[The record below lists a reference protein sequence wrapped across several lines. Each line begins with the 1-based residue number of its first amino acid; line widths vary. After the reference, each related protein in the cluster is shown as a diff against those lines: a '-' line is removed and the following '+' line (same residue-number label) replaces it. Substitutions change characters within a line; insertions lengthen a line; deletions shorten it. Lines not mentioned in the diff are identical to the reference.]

1 MSKPIPYGRQ
11 DINEADIQAVIDILK
26 SDFLTQGPEVP
37 AFERAVYDFVGAKH
51 AIASSNAT
59 TALHLACLALD
70 VGPGDI
76 VWTSPVTFVASANC
90 ALYCGA
96 KVDFVDV
103 DLDSFNMSEQAL
115 RHKLEQARKSGV
127 LPKVLIPV
135 HMGGQSC
142 NMAAIYDLSKE
153 YGFSIIEDA
162 SHAIGGGYQS
172 QKVGSCQYS
181 DITVFSFH
189 PVKIITTGEGG
200 MAVTNDAG
208 LAKKMQLLRSHGITR
223 DEGDMASI
231 ADGPWYY
238 EQIAL
243 GFNYRMTDLQA
254 ALGLSQMNRL
264 HDFVVRRN
272 AIAQRYDKLLID
284 APVIRPRIAKDAY
297 SAYHLYIIQL
307 NLEVITSSHKDVF
320 NGMRNAGIG
329 VNLHYIPVYLQPFY
343 QKLGFCKGY
352 CPNAEKYY
360 SRAISLPMFS
370 GLTDEE
376 QDWVVM
382 QLIKLV
388 QK

>member
-1 MSKPIPYGRQ
+1 MTKSIPYGRQ
-11 DINEADIQAVIDILK
+11 DIDSADIEAVVSVLR
-26 SDFLTQGPEVP
+26 SDFLTQGPAVP
-37 AFERAVYDFVGAKH
+37 AFEASVRDFVGARY
-51 AIASSNAT
+51 AIAASNAT
-59 TALHLACLALD
+59 AALHLACLALG

-76 VWTSPVTFVASANC
+76 VWTSAITFVASANC

-96 KVDFVDV
+96 KVDFVDI

-115 RHKLEQARKSGV
+115 RHKLEWARKHGV

-142 NMAAIYDLSKE
+142 NMAAIYELSRE
-153 YGFSIIEDA
+153 YGFAIIEDA
-162 SHAIGGGYQS
+162 SHAIGGGFQS
-172 QKVGSCQYS
+172 QQVGSCQYS

-200 MAVTNDAG
+200 MAVTNDVG
-208 LAKKMQLLRSHGITR
+208 LAKTMQLLRSHGITR
-223 DEGDMASI
+223 DESEMLSI
-231 ADGPWYY
+231 SDGPWYY
-238 EQIAL
+238 EQIDL
-243 GFNYRMTDLQA
+243 GFNYRMTDIQA
-254 ALGLSQMNRL
+254 ALGLSQINRL

-272 AIAQRYDKLLID
+272 EIARRYDKLLID
-284 APVIRPRIAKDAY
+284 TSIIPPKIAEDTY
-297 SAYHLYIIQL
+297 SAYHLYVVQL
-307 NLEVITSSHKDVF
+307 NLEAINTSHQDVF
-320 NGMRNAGIG
+320 NGLRNAGIG

-343 QKLGFCKGY
+343 QKLGFSKGY

-370 GLTDEE
+370 GLTDGE

-382 QLIKLV
+382 QLFKLI